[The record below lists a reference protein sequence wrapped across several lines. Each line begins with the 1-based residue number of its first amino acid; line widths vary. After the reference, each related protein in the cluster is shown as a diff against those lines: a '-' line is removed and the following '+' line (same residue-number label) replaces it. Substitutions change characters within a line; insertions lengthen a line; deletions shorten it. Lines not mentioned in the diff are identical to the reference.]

1 MRTDDFDYDLPD
13 ELIAQAPAEPRDSCR
28 LLVLH
33 RDDVPLATTG
43 ETVALAHGGS
53 VEHRHFTD
61 IIDYLE
67 PGDVLVANKTRVMPA
82 RLVGH
87 KAKTGGVA
95 ETLLLRRREDVDAM
109 GHVWECL
116 VNPGKRLKPGAVIE
130 YRAGGLHAPAS
141 SPVVLTGEVVDFVDD
156 SRGGRLVRFTPQGEN
171 ADGTPRTLDEAIHAA
186 GHVPLPP
193 YITQYEG
200 DPEKYQTVYAMHEE
214 HSAAAPTAGLHF
226 TPELIERI
234 EAKGVRFVT
243 VELEVGID
251 TFRLVEEDDPTQH
264 VMHTERYHVPAEV
277 VDAVHE
283 AKAAG
288 HRVIAVGTTAVR
300 SLESAWDPAAP
311 ASDPAVVARRFEHA
325 PDAAAVTGTG
335 DIVVRADATTNL
347 YLMPGSTY
355 HVVDALITNFHVPR
369 STLMMLVS
377 AFATRDQIM
386 DAYAAAIAERYRF
399 LSFGDAMF
407 IE

>member
-1 MRTDDFDYDLPD
+1 MRTDDFDYPLPD

-33 RDDVPLATTG
+33 RED
-43 ETVALAHGGS
+43 GS
-53 VEHRHFTD
+53 IEHKIFSD

-67 PGDVLVANKTRVMPA
+67 PGDLLVANQTRVMPA
-82 RLVGH
+82 RLVGR
-87 KAKTGGVA
+87 KEKTGGVS
-95 ETLLLRRREDVDAM
+95 ETLLLTRREDVDPL

-116 VNPGKRLKPGAVIE
+116 VNPGKRLKPGARIE
-130 YRAGGLHAPAS
+130 YRAGGLHAPESA
-141 SPVVLTGEVVDFVDD
+141 PVVLTGEIIDFVDD
-156 SRGGRLVRFTPQGEN
+156 SKGGRLVRFEAVGEG
-171 ADGTPRTLDEAIHAA
+171 ADGKPRSLDEAIHAA

-200 DPEKYQTVYAMHEE
+200 DPEKYQTVYAMQEE

-234 EAKGVRFVT
+234 KAKGIGWAT

-277 VDAVHE
+277 VEKVH
-283 AKAAG
+283 ATKAAG

-300 SLESAWDPAAP
+300 SLESAYDASAP
-311 ASDPAVVARRFEHA
+311 VANLPITALGFEGRVDGADTLGKGDMVAREN
-325 PDAAAVTGTG
+325 
-335 DIVVRADATTNL
+335 ATTQL
-347 YLMPGSTY
+347 YLMPGSTF
-355 HVVDALITNFHVPR
+355 HVVDGLITNFHVPR

-377 AFATRDQIM
+377 ALATREQIM
-386 DAYAAAIAERYRF
+386 GAYTEAISEKYRF